1 MSTKEQNKDRF
12 EAEHDAI
19 QKLIDNDLPGKNT
32 EHDEEYAVRLLNR
45 LRDLGVIQVSK
56 KRQCVFFQT
65 IHNTRLLVM
74 HWKDLP
80 SLSQFDMLLPV
91 DVYETV
97 NTLMWERLLEPE
109 LALAYKG
116 LFDWMPAFQWCFAL
130 SYTLSDTAF
139 DHLDGWIN
147 A

>member
-1 MSTKEQNKDRF
+1 MSTTEQKNDRF
-12 EAEHDAI
+12 EAEHNTI
-19 QKLIDNDLPGKNT
+19 QKLIDNDLPGKSTDN
-32 EHDEEYAVRLLNR
+32 DEGYAVSLLNR
-45 LRDLGVIQVSK
+45 LRELGVIQVSK
-56 KRQCVFFQT
+56 ERQCVFFQT

-74 HWKDLP
+74 HWKDLS

-116 LFDWMPAFQWCFAL
+116 LFDVMPAFERCFAL
-130 SYTLSDTAF
+130 SYTLSDTAY
-139 DHLDGWIN
+139 DHLGEWID